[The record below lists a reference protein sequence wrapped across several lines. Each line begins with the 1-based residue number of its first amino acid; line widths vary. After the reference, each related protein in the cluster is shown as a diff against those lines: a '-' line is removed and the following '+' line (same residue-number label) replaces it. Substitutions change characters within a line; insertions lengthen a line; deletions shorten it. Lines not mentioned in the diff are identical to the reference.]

1 MKADNRGAIVKSLQL
16 AVFAS
21 GKGSNFSA
29 ILRAIDG
36 GALSADVRI
45 VISDN
50 PDAGALQ
57 TARNRGIPTAAVS
70 RRDSDSRNIFVER
83 LIGILNS
90 HGVDFITLAGYLKRI
105 PPEVV
110 AAFPGR
116 IINIHPA
123 LLPAFGGKGMY
134 GHLVHEAVLEHGCK
148 VTGVTIHL
156 VDEKY
161 DCGPIVMQQC
171 VPVLNDD
178 TPDALAARVL
188 EVEHDLYPKALALF
202 AEGRV
207 RIEGRRVFIR

>member
-1 MKADNRGAIVKSLQL
+1 MKPLQL
-16 AVFAS
+16 GVFAS

-36 GALSADVRI
+36 GGLRADVRV
-45 VISDN
+45 VISN
-50 PDAGALQ
+50 NADAGALE
-57 TARNRGIPTAAVS
+57 TARSRGIPAEVVS
-70 RRDSDSRNIFVER
+70 SQDSGSRARFVDR
-83 LIGILNS
+83 LIGVLNR
-90 HGVDFITLAGYLKRI
+90 HGVDFIALAGYMKRI

-116 IINIHPA
+116 ICNIHPA
-123 LLPAFGGKGMY
+123 LLPSFGGKGMF
-134 GHLVHEAVLEHGCK
+134 GRHVHKAVLEHGCK
-148 VTGVTIHL
+148 VTGVTVHL

-171 VPVLNDD
+171 VSVLDD
-178 TPDALAARVL
+178 DSPDTLAARVL
-188 EVEHDLYPKALALF
+188 EVEHSLYPKALALF